1 MTINFRDY
9 ALPGDEKDCGYALTK
24 ALEDCRLSGAEKLH
38 IDAGVYHVYP
48 DHLEQR
54 TLCVT
59 NNSYGLK
66 RIAFSLQGMNDFVL
80 DAQGAEFIFHGE
92 ILPVCVERSEDVMVK
107 GLTIDYAHPLFGQGT
122 VVQSTD
128 TWLDLAIDTQFFPY
142 VVEHRKLRFVTL
154 DWRSGL
160 VHNILEIDPVTKAPA
175 YRAGDLWCDDS
186 LDAEELEPGIVRL
199 YWHFHRRITE
209 GNAVV
214 LAVESRKCPGI
225 FIANSK
231 NVRVE
236 DTTIYQAWGMA
247 LVAQHTENVYL
258 NRYAVCTREG
268 SPYLVSAIADATH
281 FVHCSGEVIIE
292 NCIMERQMDDPVNC
306 HGIYTTIDKKVN
318 ERTLLLRLNHPE
330 QLGVDIYEAGD
341 GIELLKRDTLK
352 RLGVQRVKVCRILNV
367 SCIEVS
373 FEDELPADVSEG
385 DVVYNP
391 SRMNTLI
398 IRNCRMGA
406 NRARGPLV
414 STPRKAIVENNEIYT
429 GGPGILIAGG
439 DATYWFESGPVS
451 DVTIRGNTFRNCLV
465 GPWGPAAILILM
477 ESEKKGAEYFHQN
490 IDIRQNVFYTF
501 DPAIVY
507 AQSVDG
513 LSFCDNRIEQTD
525 IHPMYVGA
533 QALVTAVAS
542 TNVTVQGNEIHGF
555 DGIPLVTE
563 A

>member
-1 MTINFRDY
+1 MKISFRDY
-9 ALPGDEKDCGYALTK
+9 ALPGDLKDCGYALTK
-24 ALEDCRLSGAEKLH
+24 ALEDCRRSGAESLQ
-38 IDAGVYHVYP
+38 IDPGVYHVYP

-59 NNSYGLK
+59 NNSHGLK
-66 RIAFSLQGMNDFVL
+66 RVAFSLQNMKDFVL

-92 ILPVCVERSEDVMVK
+92 ILPVCVERCSNVTVK

-122 VVQSTD
+122 VIQATEST
-128 TWLDLAIDTQFFPY
+128 LDLAIDTSIFPY
-142 VVEHRKLRFVTL
+142 VIKHRKLRFETP
-154 DWRSGL
+154 DWKSGH
-160 VHNILEIDPVTKAPA
+160 VHNFLEIDPVAKAPA
-175 YRAGDLWCDDS
+175 YRAGDCWCDDS
-186 LDAEELEPGIVRL
+186 LDAEELEPGLVRF
-199 YWHFHRRITE
+199 YWHFRRPFTV
-209 GNAVV
+209 GNVV
-214 LAVESRKCPGI
+214 ALAVEQRKCPGI
-225 FIANSK
+225 FIMNSK
-231 NVRVE
+231 NVCVE
-236 DTTIYQAWGMA
+236 DTTVHQAWGMA
-247 LVAQHTENVYL
+247 LVAQHTENIHL

-268 SPYLVSAIADATH
+268 SPYYVSAIADATH

-292 NCIMERQMDDPVNC
+292 NCVLERQMDDPVNC
-306 HGIYTTIDKKVN
+306 HGIYTTIDKKVA
-318 ERTLLLRLNHPE
+318 EKTLLLRLNHPE
-330 QLGVDIYEAGD
+330 QLGVDIYEPGD
-341 GIELLKRDTLK
+341 EIALLHRDTLNN
-352 RLGVQRVKVCRILNV
+352 LSTQHVKTCRILNV
-367 SCIEVS
+367 SCIEVT
-373 FEDELPADVSEG
+373 FEEELPDAVAEG

-414 STPRKAIVENNEIYT
+414 STPKKAVLENNEFYT

-439 DATYWFESGPVS
+439 DASYWFESGPVS

-477 ESEKKGAEYFHQN
+477 ESKKKTEGYFHRN
-490 IDIRQNVFYTF
+490 IDIRENVFYAF
-501 DPAIVY
+501 DPAVVY

-525 IHPMYVGA
+525 LYPAYVGA
-533 QALVTAVAS
+533 KALVTAVAS
-542 TNVTVQGNEIHGF
+542 ANVTVAGNEVHGF